1 MNRLTL
7 PLFFILYS
15 IISLAHVHSVS
26 TPSYSFTIK
35 DNILTVTTDGTTVY
49 QKTFYHPD
57 GYTTDM
63 DGDNNN
69 EYVVIDSI
77 AAGVDSYFNLYIYN
91 TLDSF
96 YLVDSV
102 LSGDTKPYET
112 ASEDVEGI
120 LFATGNPA
128 YDKLSSLNDVSFST
142 LNFWKFV
149 EGSIYLVNSE
159 VYDLYIEG
167 NNEIIQIIDSYIETK
182 GLNCNTS
189 KEILGAVA
197 AVFGNYLSAGEDT
210 LAIKFLKEYYL
221 CADIDQLEQELR
233 NIIM

>member
-1 MNRLTL
+1 MKRLTL
-7 PLFFILYS
+7 PLFFILFS
-15 IISLAHVHSVS
+15 IISFAQVDSVS
-26 TPSYSFTIK
+26 SLSYSFTIK
-35 DNILTVTTDGTTVY
+35 DNILTVTMGETTVY
-49 QKTFYHPD
+49 QKTFFHPD
-57 GYTTDM
+57 GYTIDM
-63 DGDNNN
+63 DEDNNN
-69 EYVVIDSI
+69 EYIVIDSVT
-77 AAGVDSYFNLYIYN
+77 AGSNCYFNLYIYN

-102 LSGDTKPYET
+102 LSGNSKPYET

-128 YDKLSSLNDVSFST
+128 YDKFSSLNDVSFST

-149 EGSIYLVNSE
+149 EGSLYLVNSE
-159 VYDLYIEG
+159 VYDLYIES
-167 NNEIIQIIDSYIETK
+167 NDEIIQILDSYIGTK
-182 GLNCNTS
+182 ALDCSTS

-197 AVFGNYLSAGEDT
+197 AVFGNYLSAGEDA

-221 CADIDQLEQELR
+221 CADVDVLENELR